1 MILIDEKKFTEMIR
15 KASEL
20 ENQDDMRKFVL
31 FMKEA
36 TQVDH
41 FMFVT
46 MPADFSS
53 MIDIFSTYPAEWFAS
68 YTSQSD
74 INNRDPLLRHLQ
86 RLKPVVWSDMKN
98 LKEDEQWFMD
108 LRLKHGIGPNGLTI
122 PMRSSDN
129 KVSVLSVSQKD
140 ISPEDWIKK
149 MSVFR
154 REFEEIGE
162 ILHSAYLKTLG
173 ITPPAVDLSP
183 RGLDCLKL
191 KGRGLNED
199 EIAHILGI
207 SSKSVKNHLNV
218 AKERLKAANTEQA
231 LVTAIH
237 MKLLPLTLA

>member
-1 MILIDEKKFTEMIR
+1 MILIDDKKFTEMIQ

-20 ENQDDMRKFVL
+20 VNQDDLRKFVV

-41 FMFVT
+41 FMFVAMT
-46 MPADFSS
+46 ADFSS
-53 MIDIFSTYPAEWFAS
+53 IIDVFSTYPAEWVSAYS
-68 YTSQSD
+68 AQSN
-74 INNRDPLLRHLQ
+74 INNRDPLLRNLQ

-129 KVSVLSVSQKD
+129 QVSVLSVSQKN
-140 ISPEDWIKK
+140 ITAEDWIKK
-149 MSVFR
+149 VSVFR

-162 ILHSAYLKTLG
+162 ILHSAYLRTLG

-183 RGLDCLKL
+183 RNLDCLKL

-218 AKERLKAANTEQA
+218 AKDRLKAANTEQA

-237 MKLLPLTLA
+237 MKLISLD